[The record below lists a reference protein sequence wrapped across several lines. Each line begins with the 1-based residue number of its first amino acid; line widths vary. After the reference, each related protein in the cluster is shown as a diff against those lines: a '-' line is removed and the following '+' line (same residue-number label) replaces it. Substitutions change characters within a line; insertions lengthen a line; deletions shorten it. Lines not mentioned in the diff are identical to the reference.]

1 MCYNIRFYYCFS
13 IKTTTA
19 TAHSNDFGGITR
31 RDLTFRPGE
40 TTISVNIQI
49 ANDVVVENDES
60 FIVTLETSHP
70 GRVQFSRDSATVTID
85 DDDRKYFYTCVTTDF
100 LPIVTKGEHI

>member
-1 MCYNIRFYYCFS
+1 MRFYYCFS

-19 TAHSNDFGGITR
+19 SADSNDFGGITR

-40 TTISVNIQI
+40 TTISVTIQI

-70 GRVQFSRDSATVTID
+70 RVQFSRDTATVTID

-100 LPIVTKGEHI
+100 LPIVTKGKHKL